1 MNEQTYDRRQKVNP
15 ENESVIKDIVG
26 SIRKLVRAVYHDGQ
40 KMSRKFGLTGPQSV
54 VLRLLLNKGS
64 MSSAEL
70 SRLMYVTPSNMT
82 GIIDRLEKKGFIER
96 KRKEND
102 RRVSMIILTEAGK
115 AMSENIPDPIE
126 KKFINQLSDLE
137 NEHVQ
142 LLAMAMNQILNL
154 VDIEDIEETPLEVNT
169 VSAGADQTSLTNSK
183 KLEAKHVKLKET
195 PL

>member
-1 MNEQTYDRRQKVNP
+1 MNP
-15 ENESVIKDIVG
+15 ENEGVIKDIVG
-26 SIRKLVRAVYHDGQ
+26 SIRKLVRAVYLDSQ

-64 MSSAEL
+64 MSSADL

-82 GIIDRLEKKGFIER
+82 GIIDRLEKKELVER
-96 KRKEND
+96 KRKEGD

-115 AMSENIPDPIE
+115 SMSKNIPDPIE
-126 KKFINQLSDLE
+126 KKFIKQLSDLE

-154 VDIEDIEETPLEVNT
+154 VDIEDIEEIPLEVST
-169 VSAGADQTSLTNSK
+169 ESATTDRVLLTNTN
-183 KLEAKHVKLKET
+183 AGN
-195 PL
+195 